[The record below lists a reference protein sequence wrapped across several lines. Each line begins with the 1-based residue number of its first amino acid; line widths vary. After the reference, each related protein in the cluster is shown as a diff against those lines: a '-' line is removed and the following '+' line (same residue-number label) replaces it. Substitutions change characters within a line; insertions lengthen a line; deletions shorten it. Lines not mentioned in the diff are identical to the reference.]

1 MNFDEIEFEIVKRNR
16 CGRVSNDFFGAK
28 IKIGKGDRLS
38 ITTYKTGFEELTSFR
53 VDFYLSKCR
62 KILKIV
68 KNKEGSHM
76 FNKTK
81 VTNILPGALND
92 LAQGNYLTRVSD
104 DKNSIII
111 YRND

>member
-1 MNFDEIEFEIVKRNR
+1 MNFDEIEFEIAKSNR

-28 IKIGKGDRLS
+28 IKIGIKGKISVTL
-38 ITTYKTGFEELTSFR
+38 YKTGFEESKSFR

-68 KNKEGSHM
+68 KNKEGSYM

-81 VTNILPGALND
+81 VINILPGTLND